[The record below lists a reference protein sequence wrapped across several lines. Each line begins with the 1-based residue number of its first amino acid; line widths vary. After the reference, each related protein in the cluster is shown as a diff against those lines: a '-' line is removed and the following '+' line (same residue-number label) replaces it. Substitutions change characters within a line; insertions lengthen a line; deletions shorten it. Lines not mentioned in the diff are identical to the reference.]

1 MLKERLIPTTL
12 IGPNERPPIKIV
24 PIKETYRFRNVILLF
39 RLVRFAISLQ
49 WARRV
54 QQLPPGVVATR
65 VRAFIEDL
73 GGLWIKAGQIIS
85 LRTDLLSSE
94 MVDELQQLQHRAFG
108 FSPDISKQVIEQS
121 FGKSLYTVFDVFEEH
136 PFAAASISQV
146 HRARLRY
153 EGTWVAVK
161 VQRPDIA
168 DIFARDLKL
177 LAWLTSLFNR
187 LEALSFIK
195 WDGMIKELKRITQEE
210 IDYRYEEA
218 NLRRIRKI
226 VRKHNVY
233 VPKVFQQYSS
243 QKVLVMEF
251 IFGTLMSDYLKIHR
265 SDPVRLE
272 AWRKENNV
280 KPRKVGSRLM
290 RSIYRQ
296 MFEDNLFHGDLH
308 PGNIMLLRNS
318 RFALI
323 DLGAIGNLEAKFL
336 NYYRQQSMAF
346 SESDFS
352 KAVDL
357 FLLMADSIPLFDI
370 PTLKAELVEIYRA
383 WEARTHLRGLTY
395 FEKSI
400 TGGLSQ
406 ELPEITR
413 KYKVNP
419 TWQFLRVSRA
429 LSTLDASLTVLLET
443 SNPRKIMKRY
453 FREAHRRSLRKLLT
467 GGILRRAGNTI
478 TEISQ
483 MLHSASE
490 SARMGEIKLQSV
502 QTKAAYFFHILFRAI
517 RGGIFIV
524 GLILLFHLLRQ
535 SFPNLMAGAARIEAF
550 RVATEILP
558 RYPLGVHLTGLI
570 VIVWLYWACGKM
582 KKRFAAITIRR
593 PDGEL
598 DN

>member
-1 MLKERLIPTTL
+1 MLKQRLIPTPL
-12 IGPNERPPIKIV
+12 VGPDERPPIKIV
-24 PIKETYRFRNVILLF
+24 PIKETYRFRSAILLF
-39 RLVRFAISLQ
+39 RLFRFAISLQ

-54 QQLPPGVVATR
+54 QKHPPAVIATR

-85 LRTDLLSSE
+85 LRTDLLTPE

-108 FSPDISKQVIEQS
+108 FAPEISRQVIEQS
-121 FGKSLYTVFDVFEEH
+121 LGKPIAAVFDIFEEH

-177 LAWLTSLFNR
+177 LEWLTGLFGR
-187 LEALSFIK
+187 LEAFSFIK
-195 WDGMIKELKRITQEE
+195 WEGMIKELKRITQEE
-210 IDYRYEEA
+210 VDYRYEEA

-226 VRKHNVY
+226 VREHNVY
-233 VPKVFQQYSS
+233 VPKPFYKYST

-251 IFGTLMSDYLKIHR
+251 VFGTLMSDYLQMHR
-265 SDPVRLE
+265 SDPARLK
-272 AWRKENNV
+272 AWREENNIN
-280 KPRKVGSRLM
+280 PRKVGSRLM

-336 NYYRQQSMAF
+336 NYYRQQSLAF

-352 KAVDL
+352 KAIDL
-357 FLLMADSIPLFDI
+357 FLLMADSIPVFDI

-400 TGGLSQ
+400 TGGLSK

-443 SNPRKIMKRY
+443 ANPRKIMKRY
-453 FREAHRRSLRKLLT
+453 FREAQRQSLRKLLT
-467 GGILRRAGNTI
+467 GGILKRAGSAI
-478 TEISQ
+478 VDLSQ
-483 MLHSASE
+483 MARSAAAA
-490 SARMGEIKLQSV
+490 ARMGEIKLQSV
-502 QTKAAYFFHILFRAI
+502 QTKAAYFFQVLFRTI
-517 RGGIFIV
+517 RV
-524 GLILLFHLLRQ
+524 GFFVVALLLLSHFLRQ
-535 SFPNLMAGAARIEAF
+535 TFPGGMGSIEAL
-550 RVATEILP
+550 RWAAEILP
-558 RYPLGVHLTGLI
+558 GYSSGIDVMGLI
-570 VIVWLYWACGKM
+570 VLVWLYWASGKV
-582 KKRFAAITIRR
+582 KKRLAAPTIRR